1 MVSPSDWGPMA
12 WTLLH
17 GIAERVG
24 QQRIASIGR
33 DEQNELRLTLRTFG
47 ALLPCQKC
55 QVHYS
60 EWIKHNPPDLILKKP
75 YYELQDLTRDWIF
88 RLHENVNMGR
98 DITSGVTVDMLLT
111 RYSGVNLR
119 AAAAHLKTYYAK
131 GIELRVLKPDDW
143 KDAWKHLDLL
153 LRFLS

>member
-1 MVSPSDWGPMA
+1 
-12 WTLLH
+12 
-17 GIAERVG
+17 
-24 QQRIASIGR
+24 
-33 DEQNELRLTLRTFG
+33 
-47 ALLPCQKC
+47 
-55 QVHYS
+55 
-60 EWIKHNPPDLILKKP
+60 
-75 YYELQDLTRDWIF
+75 
-88 RLHENVNMGR
+88 MGR
-98 DITSGVTVDMLLT
+98 DITSGVTVDMLLS